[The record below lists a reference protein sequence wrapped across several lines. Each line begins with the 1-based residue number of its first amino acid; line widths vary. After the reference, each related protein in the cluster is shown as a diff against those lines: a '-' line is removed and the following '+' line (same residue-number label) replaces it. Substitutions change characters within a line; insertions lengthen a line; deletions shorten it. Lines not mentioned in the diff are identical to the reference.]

1 MSTTVFKFQG
11 FDSQSNMLQDVKDV
25 LSTVDASILITSAYL
40 RKRAVEELAGTLQ
53 SIGSR
58 GTVIVGVRNGATS
71 AQALKA
77 LIATGVTVYAVD
89 TGATDVIF
97 HSKLY
102 AAYTD
107 QKATLVCG
115 SANFTPSG
123 LWRNFESVTI
133 THLDLSD
140 QSDLSAW
147 TTVQDSITSLL
158 ALDPQNVFK
167 LTSSAEVDAL
177 LVSGR
182 LVDENKVSP
191 SRSVGSADIEDGQ
204 SIPRIKART
213 KKPTSS
219 ASSNTSTEKKSAAKT
234 ASKKKQSS
242 TTPTPSRY
250 TEIWKSRELVRRDL
264 NLPDSSGT
272 NPTGSMLLKKGL
284 YDIDQQTYF
293 RFTAFADYDW
303 TNRPDK
309 PAHFQYAEINFRFL
323 VNGIDYGVHKLEVKF
338 DSRTDTAT
346 YRQKQPMASISWGDC
361 KQFIS
366 NETLLGRTMTM
377 YRDTE
382 SGTTSEDGSRKNYT
396 YVIEIE

>member
-11 FDSQSNMLQDVKDV
+11 FDSQSNVLQDVKDV
-25 LSTVDASILITSAYL
+25 LSTTNASVLITSAYL
-40 RKRAVEELAGTLQ
+40 RKRAVEELAETLHG
-53 SIGSR
+53 IGNR
-58 GTVIVGVRNGATS
+58 ATVVVGIRNGATS

-77 LIATGVTVYAVD
+77 LISTGVTVYVVD

-97 HSKLY
+97 HPKLY

-107 QKATLVCG
+107 QEATLICG

-123 LWRNFESVTI
+123 LWRNFESITI
-133 THLDLSD
+133 THLDLTD
-140 QSDLSAW
+140 RTDLATW
-147 TTVQDSITSLL
+147 TTVQESIRSLL
-158 ALDPQNVFK
+158 ALDQENVFQITNDSTVDEL
-167 LTSSAEVDAL
+167 LT
-177 LVSGR
+177 SGR
-182 LVDENKVSP
+182 LVDESKVSP
-191 SRSVGSADIEDGQ
+191 SRSVGKADIEDGKG
-204 SIPRIKART
+204 IPRIKSHT
-213 KKPTSS
+213 KKPSSPTSS
-219 ASSNTSTEKKSAAKT
+219 TTSGAKKS
-234 ASKKKQSS
+234 SKKKQGS
-242 TTPTPSRY
+242 PVPAPNASRY
-250 TEIWKSRELVRRDL
+250 VEIWKSKELVRRDI

-284 YDIDQQTYF
+284 YEIDQQTYF

-303 TNRPDK
+303 SNKPDK
-309 PAHFQYAEINFRFL
+309 PSHFEYAEINFRFL
-323 VNGIDYGVHKLEVKF
+323 VNGIDYGIHKLEVKF

-366 NETLLGRTMTM
+366 DETLLGRTMTM

-382 SGTTSEDGSRKNYT
+382 SGTVTDDGSRQNYT

>member
-11 FDSQSNMLQDVKDV
+11 FDSQSNVLQDVKDV
-25 LSTVDASILITSAYL
+25 LSTTNASILITSAYL
-40 RKRAVEELAGTLQ
+40 RKHAVEELAETLQ
-53 SIGSR
+53 GIGSR
-58 GTVIVGVRNGATS
+58 GTVVVGIRNGATS

-77 LIATGVTVYAVD
+77 LIATGVTVYVVD

-102 AAYTD
+102 AAYTERE
-107 QKATLVCG
+107 ATLICG

-133 THLDLSD
+133 THLSLSD
-140 QSDLSAW
+140 PSDLSAW
-147 TTVQDSITSLL
+147 TAVQDSITELLSL
-158 ALDPQNVFK
+158 DSQNVFQ
-167 LTSSAEVDAL
+167 LNSSTEIDAL

-182 LVDENKVSP
+182 LVDESKVSP
-191 SRSVGSADIEDGQ
+191 TRSVGYADIEDGKG
-204 SIPRIKART
+204 IPRIKART
-213 KKPTSS
+213 KKP
-219 ASSNTSTEKKSAAKT
+219 ASSVSRNTSIEKK
-234 ASKKKQSS
+234 ASKKNQEAI
-242 TTPTPSRY
+242 TPAPSRY
-250 TEIWKSRELVRRDL
+250 VEIWKSKELVRRDL
-264 NLPDSSGT
+264 SLPDRSGT
-272 NPTGSMLLKKGL
+272 NPTGSMLLKKGQ

-293 RFTAFADYDW
+293 RFTAFSDYDW

-309 PAHFQYAEINFRFL
+309 PSHFQYAEINFRFL
-323 VNGIDYGVHKLEVKF
+323 VNGIDYGAHELEVKF
-338 DSRTDTAT
+338 DARTDTAT

-366 NETLLGRTMTM
+366 DETLLGRTMTM

-382 SGTTSEDGSRKNYT
+382 SGTITDDGSRKNYT

>member
-11 FDSQSNMLQDVKDV
+11 FDSQSNFLQDVKDV
-25 LSTVDASILITSAYL
+25 LSIANASVLITSAYL
-40 RKRAVEELAGTLQ
+40 RKRAVEELSETLQ
-53 SIGSR
+53 VIGSR
-58 GTVIVGVRNGATS
+58 GTVIVGIRNGATS

-77 LIATGVTVYAVD
+77 LIATGVTVYVVD

-102 AAYTD
+102 AAYTS
-107 QKATLVCG
+107 QKATLICG

-133 THLDLSD
+133 THLNLGDPA
-140 QSDLSAW
+140 DLSAW
-147 TTVQDSITSLL
+147 TAVQDSINALL
-158 ALDPQNVFK
+158 SLDPQNVFQIS
-167 LTSSAEVDAL
+167 SSATVDAL

-182 LVDENKVSP
+182 LVDEAKVSP
-191 SRSVGSADIEDGQ
+191 TRSVGNADIEDGKG
-204 SIPRIKART
+204 IPRIKART

-219 ASSNTSTEKKSAAKT
+219 VSSNTQAEKKS
-234 ASKKKQSS
+234 SKKQAP
-242 TTPTPSRY
+242 TAPTPGRY
-250 TEIWKSRELVRRDL
+250 VEIWKSKELVRRDL

-272 NPTGSMLLKKGL
+272 NPTGSMLLKKGQ

-293 RFTAFADYDW
+293 RYKAFADYEW
-303 TNRPDK
+303 ANRSDK

-323 VNGIDYGVHKLEVKF
+323 VNGIDYGVHTLEVKF

-366 NETLLGRTMTM
+366 DETLLGRTMTM

-382 SGTTSEDGSRKNYT
+382 SGTITDDGSRKNYT